1 MRFFDGVKKCA
12 ASPLSVLFARL
23 IFDVPRLEHVLAD
36 LSRISRFSVI
46 PARIK
51 SFQPCLSVCL
61 P

>member
-46 PARIK
+46 PAHA
-51 SFQPCLSVCL
+51 
-61 P
+61 